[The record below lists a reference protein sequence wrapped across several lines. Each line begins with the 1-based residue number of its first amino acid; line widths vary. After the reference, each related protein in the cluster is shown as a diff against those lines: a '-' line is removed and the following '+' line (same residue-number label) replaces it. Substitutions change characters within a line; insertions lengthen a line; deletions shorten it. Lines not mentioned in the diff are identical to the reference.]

1 MSRQVPASKSVI
13 GTSALQQLGQQALN
27 RHNAQQQLLESVES
41 RNGGIG
47 GDGSR
52 STRAARRWAIVRA
65 HFFKSPSSS
74 PASFVGLLLQK
85 KAARDRFEQS
95 INAFSPKKPM

>member
-1 MSRQVPASKSVI
+1 MVPASKSVI

-27 RHNAQQQLLESVES
+27 HHNSQQQLLLRVES
-41 RNGGIG
+41 HTGGLG

-52 STRAARRWAIVRA
+52 SNTTGAARRWAIVRA
-65 HFFKSPSSS
+65 HFFKSLSK
-74 PASFVGLLLQK
+74 PASFVALLLQK

-95 INAFSPKKPM
+95 INAFSPKNPL